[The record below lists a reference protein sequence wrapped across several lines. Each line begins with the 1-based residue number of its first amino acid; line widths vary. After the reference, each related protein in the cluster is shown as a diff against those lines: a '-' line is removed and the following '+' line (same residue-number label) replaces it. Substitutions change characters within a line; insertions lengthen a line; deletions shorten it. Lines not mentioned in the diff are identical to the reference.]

1 MIELI
6 TFASKFCIMSALFHA
21 LTIPFL
27 LAMFL
32 AVNMGASGTAPSFA
46 AAYGANII
54 KRGMIPGLFGI
65 MVLAG
70 ALIAGKQVSLTLGR
84 GLLEQHFFTIT
95 TTSII
100 LLSIGLSLL
109 FANLLGIPQSTSQST
124 VLSIAGAAMALEG
137 LNSKKLFTEIIPT
150 WFILP
155 VAAFLIMLLLS
166 KYIFPLIKKRI
177 LSVDFDSLGV
187 HPLLKWMVLGSSMY
201 VAFSIGANNVANAAA
216 PIASLTA
223 NELGYDSITS
233 FLPVLILSFLVVAP
247 CFAIGSSL
255 MGHKVTQTTGK
266 GIITLD
272 PFSATVISVLTATL
286 LLLASVTKGIPTSLV
301 QMNAAAFFAL
311 SVSKLGLRQT
321 LGKITIQRFFL
332 VWIFAPAFAFGFT
345 YLLVSWIGG

>member
-1 MIELI
+1 
-6 TFASKFCIMSALFHA
+6 MSDLFHQ

-32 AVNMGASGTAPSFA
+32 AVNMGASGTAPAFA

-65 MVLAG
+65 MVLTG
-70 ALIAGKQVSLTLGR
+70 ALLAGKQVSLTLGQ
-84 GLLEQHFFTIT
+84 GLLNQHFFTAS

-109 FANLLGIPQSTSQST
+109 FANLLGVPQSTSQST
-124 VLSIAGAAMALEG
+124 VLSISGAATALEG
-137 LNSKKLFTEIIPT
+137 LNSKKLFVEIIPT

-155 VAAFLIMLLLS
+155 VAAFFIMLLLS
-166 KYIFPLIKKRI
+166 KYIFPLIKSRI
-177 LSVDFDSLGV
+177 RQVDFDNLGV
-187 HPLLKWMVLGSSMY
+187 HPALRWMVIGSSLY

-223 NELGYDSITS
+223 NELGQDSMIS

-255 MGHKVTQTTGK
+255 MGHKVTKTTGK
-266 GIITLD
+266 DIISID

-311 SVSKLGLRQT
+311 SVSKPGLLPT
-321 LGKITIQRFFL
+321 IGKLTIQRFL
-332 VWIFAPAFAFGFT
+332 VVWLIAPAFAFGCT
-345 YLLVSWIGG
+345 LLLVTIVAG